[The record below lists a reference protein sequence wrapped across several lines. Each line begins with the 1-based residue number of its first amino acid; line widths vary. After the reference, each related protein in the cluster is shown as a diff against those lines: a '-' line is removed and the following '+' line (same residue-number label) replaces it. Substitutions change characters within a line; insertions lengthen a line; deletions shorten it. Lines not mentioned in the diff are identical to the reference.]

1 MNLWISIFF
10 LYPKGHPVLVKF
22 LMNLWISIVFPPLRV
37 ISNKSQVS
45 HELVD
50 FNFCCFI
57 KIYNS
62 SWSSFSWTCGFQ
74 FVLDLLI
81 QFLHRQVSHELVDFN
96 EKMEMLNIKKNS
108 QVSHELV
115 DFNYNGLWFYCWMS
129 MSSFLGTYSFV
140 YFL

>member
-115 DFNYNGLWFYCWMS
+115 DFNNGKLYESDIIC
-129 MSSFLGTYSFV
+129 SSSYSWTCGFQ
-140 YFL
+140 L